1 MGNTI
6 RARLFFIASIG
17 LVSIAVLALSW
28 PRLQAGF
35 RYLPVDIAIN
45 RYYADREIPTDRL
58 PVLLRFAGQAI
69 NIHDHYRYHDGLSQ
83 LHYLRGLDVY
93 TPARERRDAYRQ
105 AEAEAIISLS
115 QAPAQ
120 PGPWLRLATIRWVL
134 HDEPE
139 DIIQPWKMSIFTGRT
154 HSGLYTQRVEM
165 GLGLREFLDEEA
177 IAMLRDQL
185 LLAWKTRPG
194 SLVQLLARRDIDLRV
209 TRELLANTDPLALGE
224 MEAWLERFR

>member
-6 RARLFFIASIG
+6 RVRFLFIVSIA
-17 LVSIAVLALSW
+17 LLSIAVLARSW
-28 PRLQAGF
+28 PRFQAGF
-35 RYLPVDIAIN
+35 RYLPVDRAIAL
-45 RYYADREIPTDRL
+45 YDSEQVIPTDRMEAL
-58 PVLLRFAGQAI
+58 IRFAGEAI
-69 NIHDHYRYHDGLSQ
+69 GHHDHYRYHDGLSQ

-93 TPARERRDAYRQ
+93 TPALERRDAYRQ
-105 AEAEAIISLS
+105 AEAEAVISLT

-120 PGPWLRLATIRWVL
+120 PGPWLRLATIRWIL

-139 DIIQPWKMSIFTGRT
+139 DIIQPWKMSIFSGRT

-165 GLGLREFLDEEA
+165 GLAQREFLDEEA
-177 IAMLRDQL
+177 VAMLRNQL

-194 SLVQLLARRDIDLRV
+194 SLVQVLARRDIDLRV
-209 TRELLANTDPLALGE
+209 TRGLLANTDPLALTE